1 MSVGTI
7 GKKLGSD
14 SPATDGLTDFP
25 FGSEC
30 SEYRGGRAE
39 AAVWIRVADL
49 MSVRRRSSG
58 VAAVYTLSICLWNSQ
73 NCHNNRNTLPT
84 QMNADFLTLAKR
96 DLSLDNGFPL
106 NV

>member
-1 MSVGTI
+1 MFTVRFGPGLNPSTHTSALDNYLYPRFRQNTQCVMSVGTI

-49 MSVRRRSSG
+49 MSVRRRRRSSG
-58 VAAVYTLSICLWNSQ
+58 FAAVYTL
-73 NCHNNRNTLPT
+73 
-84 QMNADFLTLAKR
+84 DV
-96 DLSLDNGFPL
+96 G
-106 NV
+106 

>member
-49 MSVRRRSSG
+49 MSVRRRRRRRRSSG
-58 VAAVYTLSICLWNSQ
+58 FAAVYTL
-73 NCHNNRNTLPT
+73 
-84 QMNADFLTLAKR
+84 DV
-96 DLSLDNGFPL
+96 G
-106 NV
+106 